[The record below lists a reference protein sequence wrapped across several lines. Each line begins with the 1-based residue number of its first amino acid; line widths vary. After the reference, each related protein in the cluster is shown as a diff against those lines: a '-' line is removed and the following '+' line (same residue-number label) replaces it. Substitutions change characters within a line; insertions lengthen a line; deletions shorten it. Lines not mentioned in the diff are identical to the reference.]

1 MSDVPLR
8 LASLMVLGGA
18 LHGKHFDLE
27 DLVDEILIGSDPD
40 CRLQVDMPGVSPI
53 HARVW
58 VDLEGAVLHDT
69 HSPRGLYVNFERVEG
84 KANLQDG
91 DMIWLGP
98 PQEPGSIM
106 IQCHFEERS
115 VDGVGALPEVEEPV
129 PADEP
134 VTTLEEPVT
143 TVDEPLGILPEP
155 EVESARSSSPAP
167 GLDEFLIMEAPP
179 APPAPRAAPPA
190 AVPPAP
196 ETEFVVSGFEAEWPE
211 VRTGPA
217 AAPHE
222 PAAQLAAT
230 AFVGG
235 GGEDPFFVEDSPP
248 PPEAAPAPPVDVGF
262 FFDDSFP
269 SPPAGEKEPAAPVEP
284 AQAKPEPVA
293 GESLSFDSEE
303 VFFGELAEPA
313 PLSPDQDQGPAAAA
327 PPPTPAPPTPTP
339 PAPAPPA
346 ASLSPPPVLNKPVA
360 PPKSAPEPRPEAAH
374 APPARST
381 PPPRPAPPVAPSARP
396 TPRREAPPPAGRAER
411 PLPPRARA
419 KPAGGGSKYA
429 GLAAVALVVVAGGGF
444 LAWRQFGAARLDAV
458 EPTRV
463 RVGQAVVLRGKHF
476 SAELRGNEVLF
487 GDRAG
492 TVVKATESRLEVE
505 VPDVTAAAGQDVRLP
520 VRVRSGSGESRAIE
534 ISIYQGPTLHGISPD
549 VAMPGEE
556 VVVAGVGWGAGATVR
571 FGALPAE
578 VLDTKENA
586 IRVRVPPVAGG
597 PGTSAPV
604 VVVMGVAESNPA
616 PFFVGHVPLVIQAE
630 PRTVAPGDLVVLSG
644 RSFQRD
650 RARNN
655 VQVGGA
661 RALVLS
667 ASDSELKVV
676 VPRLAGGGGERV
688 LEVRVPGSEYVG
700 RITLTAAPVPE
711 EVDLHFVAEPFDGAP
726 GRDHAV
732 LATGLGPAFVLAASG
747 GRSAAE
753 RAVEAERRLNDAAS
767 AIKASRDVTFEVRQ
781 QDAGPA
787 LALAG
792 RPELLLE
799 VTEEDA
805 AAYNEDWTGLRGRGG
820 PVSPARLARWWEA
833 VARDLV
839 LMLVRGEKPQHAATL
854 APEGRVLQD
863 IFQGAQKTGR
873 AGISAQVLTRP
884 ALRDG
889 LRLLAYRVPPSV
901 VGPAGAV
908 APSAVPSAAGP
919 PPLQL
924 EGSWVGTETEG
935 GTQRY
940 VTAVFRKNSGGISY
954 EGSVT
959 LTVPLITLEKPQK
972 DSVRYS
978 LMVRGGMRYYVGKW
992 DGQALSGK
1000 ITTDAEGA
1008 EAVGTFQ
1015 LRPR

>member
-1 MSDVPLR
+1 MMSDVPLR

-18 LHGKHFDLE
+18 LHGKHLDLD
-27 DLVDEILIGSDPD
+27 DLVDEVLIGSDPD
-40 CRLQVDMPGVSPI
+40 CRLHVDMPGVSPI

-69 HSPRGLYVNFERVEG
+69 HSSRGLYVNFERVEG
-84 KANLQDG
+84 KATLRDG

-98 PQEPGSIM
+98 PQEPGSVM
-106 IQCHFEERS
+106 IQCHFEERMI
-115 VDGVGALPEVEEPV
+115 DGGALPEVEEPV
-129 PADEP
+129 TTVDEP
-134 VTTLEEPVT
+134 VTTI
-143 TVDEPLGILPEP
+143 DEPLGVLPEP
-155 EVESARSSSPAP
+155 EREHAPSSPPAP
-167 GLDEFLIMEAPP
+167 GLDEFLIMDAAPP
-179 APPAPRAAPPA
+179 PPA
-190 AVPPAP
+190 AVPPAAVP
-196 ETEFVVSGFEAEWPE
+196 RAAETEFVVSGFEAEWPE
-211 VRTGPA
+211 APTAPA
-217 AAPHE
+217 AAPPE
-222 PAAQLAAT
+222 PAPPLAAT

-235 GGEDPFFVEDSPP
+235 GGEDAFFVEDSPP
-248 PPEAAPAPPVDVGF
+248 PPEAAPAPPADVAF

-269 SPPAGEKEPAAPVEP
+269 APTEGEKEPVAPAPAEP
-284 AQAKPEPVA
+284 APAPPEAVVA
-293 GESLSFDSEE
+293 ESLSFASEE

-313 PLSPDQDQGPAAAA
+313 PLSPAQDEPPASAA
-327 PPPTPAPPTPTP
+327 PALTAPALTRPTPTAASP
-339 PAPAPPA
+339 SPPA
-346 ASLSPPPVLNKPVA
+346 APNKPVA
-360 PPKSAPEPRPEAAH
+360 PTKTAPEPRPEAAQ
-374 APPARST
+374 APPARPAFPS
-381 PPPRPAPPVAPSARP
+381 RPSASVAPSARP
-396 TPRREAPPPAGRAER
+396 APRRETPPVPRAER
-411 PLPPRARA
+411 PLPSRARP

-429 GLAAVALVVVAGGGF
+429 GLAAVALLVLLGGGF
-444 LAWRQFGAARLDAV
+444 FAWRQYGAARLDGV

-463 RVGQAVVLRGKHF
+463 RVGQTVILTGRHF
-476 SAELRGNEVLF
+476 SPELRGNEVLF

-492 TVVKATESRLEVE
+492 TVVRATDTRLEVE
-505 VPDVTAAAGQDVRLP
+505 VPEVTAAAGQDIRLP
-520 VRVRSGSGESRAIE
+520 VRVRAGGGESGAIE

-556 VVVAGVGWGAGATVR
+556 VVVAGVGWGAGAAVR

-578 VLDTKENA
+578 VLETKETA
-586 IRVRVPPVAGG
+586 IRVRVPPLPGG

-604 VVVMGVAESNPA
+604 VVVMGAAESNPA

-630 PRTVAPGDLVVLSG
+630 PRTVAPGDLLVLTG

-655 VQVGGA
+655 VQLGGA

-676 VPRLAGGGGERV
+676 VPRLASGEGERV

-711 EVDLHFVAEPFDGAP
+711 VVDLHFVAEPFDGAP

-732 LATGLGPAFVLAASG
+732 LATGLGPAFVLAAAG

-753 RAVEAERRLNDAAS
+753 RAVEAERRLNDSAT
-767 AIKASRDVTFEVRQ
+767 AIKASRDVTFEVRP
-781 QDAGPA
+781 QDTGPA
-787 LALAG
+787 LALTG

-820 PVSPARLARWWEA
+820 TVSPARLARWWEA

-839 LMLVRGEKPQHAATL
+839 LMLVRGEKPQHAAAL

-863 IFQGAQKTGR
+863 VFQAAQKTGR
-873 AGISAQVLTRP
+873 AGIPALVPARP

-889 LRLLAYRVPPSV
+889 LRLVAYRVPPSV
-901 VGPAGAV
+901 AGPAGAV
-908 APSAVPSAAGP
+908 GPSAAPSAPGP

-940 VTAVFRKNSGGISY
+940 VTAVFKKDTGTQSY

-959 LTVPLITLEKPQK
+959 LTVPLISLEQPQK
-972 DSVRYS
+972 DRVRYS

-992 DGQALSGK
+992 DGQTLTGK
-1000 ITTDAEGA
+1000 ISTDAEGK
-1008 EAVGTFQ
+1008 EPVGSFQ

>member
-18 LHGKHFDLE
+18 LHGKQLDLE

-40 CRLQVDMPGVSPI
+40 CRLHVDMPGVSPI

-98 PQEPGSIM
+98 PQEPGSVM
-106 IQCHFEERS
+106 IQCHFEERRA
-115 VDGVGALPEVEEPV
+115 DGADTLPEVEEPV
-129 PADEP
+129 TS
-134 VTTLEEPVT
+134 VEEPLT
-143 TVDEPLGILPEP
+143 TVDEPLGVLPEP
-155 EVESARSSSPAP
+155 AAERAPSPSPAP

-179 APPAPRAAPPA
+179 VPPAPPAPPA
-190 AVPPAP
+190 

-217 AAPHE
+217 APPPESAKH
-222 PAAQLAAT
+222 LAAT

-235 GGEDPFFVEDSPP
+235 GGDDPFFVEDSPP
-248 PPEAAPAPPVDVGF
+248 PPEPPPAPADVGF

-269 SPPAGEKEPAAPVEP
+269 APPAGEKKPAAPAEP
-284 AQAKPEPVA
+284 APAPSDPVV
-293 GESLSFDSEE
+293 GESLSFESEE

-313 PLSPDQDQGPAAAA
+313 PLSPAQEEPWAPA
-327 PPPTPAPPTPTP
+327 
-339 PAPAPPA
+339 APAPPVPA
-346 ASLSPPPVLNKPVA
+346 PASPPPGPAPNQPVLPTKT
-360 PPKSAPEPRPEAAH
+360 APEPRPEAPP
-374 APPARST
+374 APPARPAS
-381 PPPRPAPPVAPSARP
+381 PPRPPAPVAPPARP
-396 TPRREAPPPAGRAER
+396 TPRRETPPPAARAER
-411 PLPPRARA
+411 PLPPRGRA
-419 KPAGGGSKYA
+419 KPAGGGSKLA
-429 GLAAVALVVVAGGGF
+429 GLAAVALLVVAGGGF
-444 LAWRQFGAARLDAV
+444 LAWRQYGAARLDAV

-476 SAELRGNEVLF
+476 SPELRGNEVLF

-492 TVVKATESRLEVE
+492 TVVKAAEDRLEVE
-505 VPDVTAAAGQDVRLP
+505 VPEVTAAAGQDVRLP
-520 VRVRSGSGESRAIE
+520 VRVRAGSGESQPIE

-556 VVVAGVGWGAGATVR
+556 VVVAGVGWGAGPAVR

-578 VLDTKENA
+578 VLDTKETA
-586 IRVRVPPVAGG
+586 IRVRVPPVPGG

-604 VVVMGVAESNPA
+604 VVVMGAAESNPA

-655 VQVGGA
+655 VQIGGA
-661 RALVLS
+661 RALVLT
-667 ASDSELKVV
+667 ASDAELKVV

-700 RITLTAAPVPE
+700 RITLTAAPAPE
-711 EVDLHFVAEPFDGAP
+711 VVDLHFVAEPFDGAP

-767 AIKASRDVTFEVRQ
+767 SIKASRDMTFEVRQ

-805 AAYNEDWTGLRGRGG
+805 AAYNEDWTGLKGRGG
-820 PVSPARLARWWEA
+820 AVSPARLARWWEA

-854 APEGRVLQD
+854 APEGRVLQE
-863 IFQGAQKTGR
+863 IFQAAQKTGR
-873 AGISAQVLTRP
+873 AGISAQVTTRP

-889 LRLLAYRVPPSV
+889 LRIVAYRVPPSV
-901 VGPAGAV
+901 VGPAGGV
-908 APSAVPSAAGP
+908 APNAAPSAAGP

-935 GTQRY
+935 GIPRY
-940 VTAVFRKNSGGISY
+940 VTAVFRKDTGNLSF
-954 EGSVT
+954 EGTVT
-959 LTVPLITLEKPQK
+959 LTVPLISLEQPQK

-992 DGQALSGK
+992 DGQTVTGR
-1000 ITTDAEGA
+1000 IFTDAEGK
-1008 EAVGTFQ
+1008 EPVGTFS